1 MTTTDSPTALIIGE
15 ALIDIVTRDDSAVE
29 HPGGSPMNVSFGLA
43 RLGHPARF
51 LARIGDD
58 ERGHRI
64 ADHLLGAGVEIVDP
78 LLADVPTSTAN
89 AVIGTDGQASY
100 VFDIAWDLPAT
111 SDAAAADVVHFGSLG
126 AILEPGASRVFEIV
140 AAARPTATISFD
152 PNVRAKLQG
161 DRLTARGRAEAAVR
175 LSDVVKASD
184 EDVEWLYPGADAATV
199 ARDWVALGAGIV
211 VVTAG
216 GDGAIAVTAGHEVR
230 IPSFRV
236 DVVDTI
242 GAGDSFMAALISGL
256 ADRGLLG
263 AGRRAALS
271 AIDEATL
278 TALVDRAARAAAITV
293 SRAGAEPPTR
303 AELDAFADLPGQYS

>member
-1 MTTTDSPTALIIGE
+1 MTTTDRPTALIIGE
-15 ALIDIVTRDDSAVE
+15 ALIDIVTRDDSSVE

-58 ERGHRI
+58 ARGHRI
-64 ADHLLGAGVEIVDP
+64 ADHLRGAGVEIVDP
-78 LLADVPTSTAN
+78 LLPGTPTSTAN
-89 AVIGTDGQASY
+89 AVIGSDGQASY

-111 SDAAAADVVHFGSLG
+111 TDTASASADIVHFGSLG
-126 AILEPGASRVFEIV
+126 AILEPGAGRVFEIV
-140 AAARPTATISFD
+140 TAARPTATISFD

-184 EDVEWLYPGADAATV
+184 EDVDWLYPGADAAAV
-199 ARDWVALGAGIV
+199 ARDWIALGAGLV

-216 GDGAIAVTAGHEVR
+216 GDGAIAVTAGNEVR

-236 DVVDTI
+236 EVVDTI

-263 AGRRAALS
+263 AGHRAALGG
-271 AIDEATL
+271 IDEATL

-303 AELDAFADLPGQYS
+303 LELDAFVG